1 MQNLGLEIMK
11 KIIVLALLAICSLAS
26 IQAYRR
32 TTGRRAG
39 VGTGV
44 DVYPPDRY
52 PYSAIGGQ
60 CGYMSPLA
68 TPADL
73 VECRDMQLGFKNRNF
88 PLWACD

>member
-1 MQNLGLEIMK
+1 MK
-11 KIIVLALLAICSLAS
+11 KNILICLLAVSALLTLNA
-26 IQAYRR
+26 QRR
-32 TTGRRAG
+32 EIRRRAA

-52 PYSAIGGQ
+52 SYAAIGGQ

-68 TPADL
+68 TPADR
-73 VECRDMQLGFKNRNF
+73 VECRDQQLGFKHSSF

>member
-1 MQNLGLEIMK
+1 MK
-11 KIIVLALLAICSLAS
+11 KIILLTLLVVGSLATM
-26 IQAYRR
+26 QAYRR
-32 TTGRRAG
+32 NVRRGVG

-68 TPADL
+68 TPADR
-73 VECRDMQLGFKNRNF
+73 VECRDQQLGFKHSSF

>member
-1 MQNLGLEIMK
+1 MK
-11 KIIVLALLAICSLAS
+11 RIIVLTILMISS
-26 IQAYRR
+26 MVIMQAYRR
-32 TTGRRAG
+32 NVARRAS

-68 TPADL
+68 TPADR
-73 VECRDMQLGFKNRNF
+73 VECRDQQLGFKHSSF

>member
-1 MQNLGLEIMK
+1 MK
-11 KIIVLALLAICSLAS
+11 KIIGLILLVMCSLAS
-26 IQAYRR
+26 MQAYRR
-32 TTGRRAG
+32 NVRRVG

-68 TPADL
+68 TPADR
-73 VECRDMQLGFKNRNF
+73 VECRDQQLGFKHSSF